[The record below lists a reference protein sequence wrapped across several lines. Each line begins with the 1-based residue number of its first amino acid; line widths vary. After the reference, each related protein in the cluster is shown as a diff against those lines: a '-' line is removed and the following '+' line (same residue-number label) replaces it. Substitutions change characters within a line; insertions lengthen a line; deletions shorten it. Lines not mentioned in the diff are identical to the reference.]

1 VKLDSVADFL
11 DVDAIV
17 KVAVR
22 FVPKPFQKI
31 VTIDFIHSTQC
42 THVHPGYGFLS
53 ENPALPL
60 ALAAMAGSI
69 VFVGPS
75 PDALKVSSDKMLSRA
90 LASSLGVSIAA
101 GIRVSSAADVKNFA
115 KSIGFPMMIKAL
127 DGGGGRGIRVI
138 ESEGGVEEAFKRLVN
153 ILNEINLT

>member
-22 FVPKPFQKI
+22 FVPKPFQK
-31 VTIDFIHSTQC
+31 VVAIDFNYSTQC

-60 ALAAMAGSI
+60 ALIAMASSI
-69 VFVGPS
+69 VFVGPP
-75 PDALKVSSDKMLSRA
+75 PDALKVSSDKMLSRG
-90 LASSLGVSIAA
+90 LASSLGVNIAT
-101 GIRVSSAADVKNFA
+101 GVWVSSAADVRDFA
-115 KSIGFPMMIKAL
+115 KSIGFLMMIKAL
-127 DGGGGRGIRVI
+127 DGGGGRGIRVV
-138 ESEGGVEEAFKRLVN
+138 ESEGGVESSEKVHPSKFLRKRL
-153 ILNEINLT
+153 